1 MDNGYGMFMEILQYK
16 LADRGKHFVR
26 VGRWFPSSQAC
37 CACGAIH
44 PEMKDLNIRTMDCD
58 CGNHMDRD
66 HNAAVNI
73 LQEGLRILRSA

>member
-1 MDNGYGMFMEILQYK
+1 
-16 LADRGKHFVR
+16 
-26 VGRWFPSSQAC
+26 
-37 CACGAIH
+37 
-44 PEMKDLNIRTMDCD
+44 MKDLNIRTMDCD